1 MQALFEGIKL
11 SAKTREG
18 RETSMSSPLLLQ
30 LCLNISSERWKRER
44 DELLPLLPLRT
55 KKPRTSFVAEK
66 KKKEKKEKAAKKG
79 GGGGF
84 LQVAPPPSPQR
95 LFLDLNEEPNPLWE
109 EMKAAGKPT
118 VVFNRMLTDSD
129 VRRDLAR
136 CILNRQ
142 EMLEVFLPALTEDEA
157 GKVYDKERKLWVVVV
172 EGRRQKKKYE
182 MNVVWWPS
190 LKQFALVNG
199 WTEFVHD
206 NRLLKDEL
214 IQLSYF
220 RFSDDQQSQQQQ
232 QQQLGLLIHCRPE
245 FLMAD
250 HQLQP
255 NQDQEKVYEKEET
268 L

>member
-1 MQALFEGIKL
+1 
-11 SAKTREG
+11 
-18 RETSMSSPLLLQ
+18 
-30 LCLNISSERWKRER
+30 
-44 DELLPLLPLRT
+44 
-55 KKPRTSFVAEK
+55 
-66 KKKEKKEKAAKKG
+66 
-79 GGGGF
+79 GGGF
-84 LQVAPPPSPQR
+84 LQVAPPQR

-118 VVFNRMLTDSD
+118 VVFNRMPTDGD
-129 VRRDLAR
+129 VRRDLSR

-157 GKVYDKERKLWVVVV
+157 GKAYDKERKLRVVVV
-172 EGRRQKKKYE
+172 EGRRQKKKKYE
-182 MNVVWWPS
+182 MNVVRWPS
-190 LKQFALVNG
+190 LKKLALVNG

-206 NRLLKDEL
+206 NRILKDEL

-220 RFSDDQQSQQQQ
+220 RFSDDQQSQQQ

-255 NQDQEKVYEKEET
+255 NQDREKVHEEKET

>member
-1 MQALFEGIKL
+1 MAT
-11 SAKTREG
+11 KTREE
-18 RETSMSSPLLLQ
+18 RETSMSSSPLLQ

-66 KKKEKKEKAAKKG
+66 KKKKEKAAKKG

-84 LQVAPPPSPQR
+84 LQVAPPPPPQR
-95 LFLDLNEEPNPLWE
+95 LFLDLNEKPNPLWE

-142 EMLEVFLPALTEDEA
+142 EMLEVFLPALTEEEA
-157 GKVYDKERKLWVVVV
+157 GKVYDKERKLRVVVV
-172 EGRRQKKKYE
+172 EGRRQKKRYE

-206 NRLLKDEL
+206 NQLLKDDL
-214 IQLSYF
+214 LQLSYF
-220 RFSDDQQSQQQQ
+220 CFGDDQQSQH
-232 QQQLGLLIHCRPE
+232 QLGLLVHCRPE
-245 FLMAD
+245 FLMAEP
-250 HQLQP
+250 QP
-255 NQDQEKVYEKEET
+255 QP
-268 L
+268 LGS